1 MLPDQVAVDLSPD
14 PILRAADD
22 YRGSIVDLDRDLV
35 VRPDAFAR
43 GRIAL
48 ARQMSQLGLE
58 VGDRVVMAV
67 GNGPLFPA
75 TLAAILHSGGSPLLV
90 HAETPPAELKRTALR
105 YGARYVFCDG
115 RSEAELKPVLKATDV
130 LDSDGW
136 AQALWGTVDDADPA
150 FRRDYESL
158 PAVPLHPTSGTTG
171 MPKVAARPG
180 PCAVA
185 EGVHYVEAIGIDSRD
200 VILAV
205 APMSHAYAY
214 GHGVM
219 VPLLTGASCVAMRRF
234 NVKRLHQAVEQFK
247 ISLLPA
253 VPAMLDMLIFGP
265 ANRLRRHVRHVL
277 TAGSPLSERTARNF
291 HRASG
296 LSVRPLYGT
305 TETGVIAVVR
315 QADLGKFGGCVGQ
328 LFPEVEVDIRRDED
342 HHDLPPGTGTVY
354 VRSTSMMAGYLA
366 HENLDSS
373 PLVDGW
379 FKTGDLGLLDADGAV
394 YLKGRETEVINVSGL
409 KVVPSEVE
417 EVIAALPGVA
427 EVKVYPGQ
435 HASGVQFVKAAVVVE
450 GGLDVSDLR
459 AHCEENL
466 VYYKRPERIH
476 LLEALPRSPAGKI
489 IRDQLP

>member
-136 AQALWGTVDDADPA
+136 AQALWGTVNDADPA
-150 FRRDYESL
+150 FQRDYESL

-171 MPKVAARPG
+171 VPKVAARPG

>member
-1 MLPDQVAVDLSPD
+1 MLSDQVAVDLSPE
-14 PILRAADD
+14 PILQAVEG
-22 YRGSIVDLDRDLV
+22 YRGSIVDLDRGLV

-43 GRIAL
+43 GRRAL

-75 TLAAILHSGGSPLLV
+75 TLAAILQSGGSPLLV
-90 HAETPPAELKRTALR
+90 HAETPPAELKRTSLR
-105 YGARYVFCDG
+105 YGARFIFCDG
-115 RSEAELKPVLKATDV
+115 RSEGELKTAVKAIDM

-150 FRRDYESL
+150 FQRDYEAI

-171 MPKVAARPG
+171 VPKVAARPG
-180 PCAVA
+180 ACAVA

-219 VPLLTGASCVAMRRF
+219 VPLLSGASCVAMRRF
-234 NVKRLHQAVEQFK
+234 NVKLLHQAVQEYK
-247 ISLLPA
+247 ITLLPA
-253 VPAMLDMLIFGP
+253 VPAMLDMLIFG
-265 ANRLRRHVRHVL
+265 AGDRLRRFVRHVF
-277 TAGSPLSERTARNF
+277 TAGSPLAERTARNF
-291 HRASG
+291 LKASG
-296 LSVRPLYGT
+296 LAVRPLYGT
-305 TETGVIAVVR
+305 TETGVIAITR
-315 QADLGKFGGCVGQ
+315 QGEEGKYGGCVGR
-328 LFPEVEVDIRRDED
+328 LFPEVEVQIRRDAD
-342 HHDLPPGTGTVY
+342 HRDLPPGTGTVY

-366 HENLDSS
+366 PENLDTS

-379 FKTGDLGLLDADGAV
+379 FKTGDLGLFDADGAV

-417 EVIAALPGVA
+417 EVIATLPGVV

-435 HASGVQFVKAAVVVE
+435 HTSGAQFVKAAVVVE
-450 GGLDVSDLR
+450 DGLEVPRIR

-466 VYYKRPERIH
+466 VYYKRPERIT
-476 LLEALPRSPAGKI
+476 LVKAMPRSPAGKI